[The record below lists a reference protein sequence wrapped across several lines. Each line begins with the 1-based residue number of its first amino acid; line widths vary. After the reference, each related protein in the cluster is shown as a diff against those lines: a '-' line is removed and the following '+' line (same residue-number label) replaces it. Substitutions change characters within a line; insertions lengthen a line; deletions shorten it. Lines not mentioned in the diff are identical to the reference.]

1 MKVKTSDF
9 SGYATKAGIK
19 CADGRTIQPK
29 AFMHNDGDTV
39 PLVWQHGHNSPSN
52 ILGHAVLEERD
63 DGVYAYGYFNE
74 SEKAQDAKES
84 VRHGDIR
91 RMSIYANNLQETDNL
106 VHSGIIREV
115 SLVIAGA
122 NAGATIDNVTIM
134 HSDDYIEVVE
144 DKAIIHSGENITT
157 SNDEGD
163 NMADTKANTEESG
176 GDETL
181 QDILDTMDE
190 KQRNAVDYLVG
201 AGIESA
207 LSGELDADDEDE
219 PDEDEEESS
228 AAHSA
233 LTHEDKDSTSM
244 SHNLFENAGNSNQEK
259 TLGDFLSPEAT
270 QAIFHD
276 AMNSTGSL
284 KASLDQFAL
293 EHGVTNI
300 EGLFPQHK
308 LDGGVQILDRQ
319 NEWVTKVL
327 NGVRKIPMTRIRT
340 VVADMTPEE
349 ARAKGYVKGN
359 EKVEQVFGWLKRETD
374 ATTIYKKQGIDRDDL
389 LDITDFD
396 IVAFFWT
403 EMRGKLEEALAEA
416 ILIGDGRSTMHA
428 DKINE
433 ERIRP
438 IASDIDFYAP
448 KVVLPSNTH
457 PRDIVKAIIRSRK
470 EYRGSG
476 NPTLFTTT
484 DFITDLLLI
493 EDRNQRRV
501 YETMEALKSAL
512 RVSDIVEV
520 EYFNQDPSVVGILV
534 NLSDYT
540 VGSNKGGEITRFD
553 DFDIDFN
560 KHKYL
565 IETRV
570 SGSLTKPK
578 SAIVIKREEGDI
590 ATPTSPSFN
599 AETGEIQIPTT
610 TGVVYSIN
618 GELVT
623 GVVEILEPTQVDAGA
638 ASGYYIPANSVT
650 SWTFSP

>member
-1 MKVKTSDF
+1 MKSNKSDF
-9 SGYATKAGIK
+9 SGYATRAGVK
-19 CADGRTIQPK
+19 CADGRIIEPK
-29 AFMHNDGDTV
+29 AFVHNDGDTV

-52 ILGHAVLEERD
+52 ILGHAVLELKD
-63 DGVYAYGYFNE
+63 DGVYAYGFFNE
-74 SEKAQDAKES
+74 SEKALDAKES

-91 RMSIYANNLQETDNL
+91 RMSIYANNLRETDNL
-106 VHSGIIREV
+106 VHSGVIREV

-122 NAGATIDNVTIM
+122 NPGATIDNVTIQ

-144 DKAIIHSGENITT
+144 DKAIIHSGENITPT
-157 SNDEGD
+157 DEGN
-163 NMADTKANTEESG
+163 NMPEGQNET
-176 GDETL
+176 GDKTL
-181 QDILDTMDE
+181 QDILDDMTE
-190 KQRNAVDYLVG
+190 EQRNAVDYLVG
-201 AGIESA
+201 AAIESVQ
-207 LSGELDADDEDE
+207 GDDVDDDEDE
-219 PDEDEEESS
+219 DDEDDDSS

-233 LTHEDKDSTSM
+233 LAHADKDSNSM
-244 SHNLFENAGNSNQEK
+244 SHNLFENSGNSSKQ
-259 TLGDFLSPEAT
+259 TVGDILSSD
-270 QAIFHD
+270 QISDILHD
-276 AMNSTGSL
+276 AMEGGSL
-284 KASLDQFAL
+284 KHALEQFAL
-293 EHGVTNI
+293 QHSVNNI

-308 LDGGVQILDRQ
+308 LDGGVQVYDRQ

-340 VVADMTPEE
+340 VIADMTPEE

-359 EKVEQVFGWLKRETD
+359 EKIEQVFGWLKRETD
-374 ATTIYKKQGIDRDDL
+374 ATTVYKKQSIDRDDL

-403 EMRGKLEEALAEA
+403 EMRGKLMEALAEA
-416 ILIGDGRSTMHA
+416 ILIGDGRSAMDP

-448 KVVLPSNTH
+448 KVTLPSNAD

-470 EYRGSG
+470 DYRGSG

-501 YETMEALKSAL
+501 YETVDALKSAL
-512 RVSDIVEV
+512 RVSDVVEV
-520 EYFNQDPSVVGILV
+520 EYFNQDPTVVGILV

-540 VGSNKGGEITRFD
+540 VGTNKGGEITRFD

-565 IETRV
+565 IETRI
-570 SGSLTKPK
+570 SGSLTKPM
-578 SAIVIKREEGDI
+578 SAIVIKREEGDV
-590 ATPTSPSFN
+590 ATPQSPSFN
-599 AETGEIQIPTT
+599 SDTNEIQIPTT
-610 TGVVYSIN
+610 TGVVYSIG
-618 GELVT
+618 GEAVS
-623 GVVEILEPTQVDAGA
+623 GVVEIDEVTQVDANA
-638 ASGYYIPANSVT
+638 ASGYYIPANTIT
-650 SWTFSP
+650 SWTFSPTV

>member
-1 MKVKTSDF
+1 MKSNKSDF
-9 SGYATKAGIK
+9 SGYATRAGVK
-19 CADGRTIQPK
+19 CADGRIIEPK
-29 AFMHNDGDTV
+29 AFVHNDGDTV

-52 ILGHAVLEERD
+52 ILGHAVLELKD
-63 DGVYAYGYFNE
+63 DGVYAYGFFNE

-91 RMSIYANNLQETDNL
+91 RMSIYANNLRETDNL
-106 VHSGIIREV
+106 VHSGVIREV

-122 NAGATIDNVTIM
+122 NPGATIDNVTIQ

-144 DKAIIHSGENITT
+144 DKAIIHSGENITPT
-157 SNDEGD
+157 DEGD
-163 NMADTKANTEESG
+163 NMSEGQNET
-176 GDETL
+176 GDKTL
-181 QDILDTMDE
+181 QDILDDMTE
-190 KQRNAVDYLVG
+190 EQRNAVDYLVG
-201 AGIESA
+201 AAIESVQ
-207 LSGELDADDEDE
+207 GDDVDDDDDDDDED
-219 PDEDEEESS
+219 DSS

-233 LTHEDKDSTSM
+233 LTHADKDSNSM
-244 SHNLFENAGNSNQEK
+244 SHNLFENSGNSSKQ
-259 TLGDFLSPEAT
+259 TIGDILSSD
-270 QAIFHD
+270 QISDILHD
-276 AMNSTGSL
+276 AMEGGSL
-284 KASLDQFAL
+284 KHALEQFAL
-293 EHGVTNI
+293 QHSVNNI

-308 LDGGVQILDRQ
+308 LDGGVQIYDRQ

-340 VVADMTPEE
+340 VIADMTPEE

-359 EKVEQVFGWLKRETD
+359 EKIEQVFGWLKRETD
-374 ATTIYKKQGIDRDDL
+374 ATTVYKKQSIDRDDL

-403 EMRGKLEEALAEA
+403 EMRGKLMEALAEA
-416 ILIGDGRSTMHA
+416 ILIGDGRSAMDP

-448 KVVLPSNTH
+448 KVTLPSNAD

-470 EYRGSG
+470 DYRGSG

-484 DFITDLLLI
+484 DFVTDLLLI

-501 YETMEALKSAL
+501 YETVDALKSAL
-512 RVSDIVEV
+512 RVADVVEV
-520 EYFNQDPSVVGILV
+520 EYFNQDPTVVGILV

-540 VGSNKGGEITRFD
+540 VGTNKGGEITRFD

-565 IETRV
+565 IETRI
-570 SGSLTKPK
+570 SGSLTKPM
-578 SAIVIKREEGDI
+578 SAIVIKREEGDV
-590 ATPTSPSFN
+590 ATPQSPSFN
-599 AETGEIQIPTT
+599 SDTNEIQIPTT
-610 TGVVYSIN
+610 TGVVYSIG
-618 GELVT
+618 GEAVT
-623 GVVEILEPTQVDAGA
+623 GVVEIDEVTQVDASA
-638 ASGYYIPANSVT
+638 ASGYYIPANTIT
-650 SWTFSP
+650 SWTFSPTV